1 MTTASTANIRSLID
15 QHFSLQWCREHIV
28 IPLDIRR
35 EITLPGEIGKE
46 VLIIAVAN
54 FSYHATIG
62 DFIKKRA
69 AAAGYECQI
78 IEKPQD
84 EIQALLDTAFKEGI
98 ISGKSL
104 ETSLSDPSNL
114 YL

>member
-1 MTTASTANIRSLID
+1 MGSSANIRSLID
-15 QHFSLQWCREHIV
+15 THFLQWCRDNIV

-35 EITLPGEIGKE
+35 EITLPGEPGKE
-46 VLIIAVAN
+46 VVIIAVAN
-54 FSYHATIG
+54 FSYFATIS
-62 DFIKKRA
+62 DCIKKPA